1 MKSLMENWGKKLIGF
16 TVPRP
21 KKRPGR
27 WTLLLVEDRGKVIS
41 IGPYQGLTITSAL
54 AILAVVAFAIGL
66 YFLFGR
72 ETGENKRL
80 QNALEAS
87 RQNAAVLRDEKE
99 RLMVRLVLAESKL
112 KTGQDKSTDEK
123 PASVATVAASAPDTS
138 TRSPR
143 DVEPQDIH
151 LEDLIVLN
159 EPGNRRLR
167 IEFRLKKTGTSSE
180 TVSGYAFLI
189 LKPDK
194 IEQKLWVTIPP
205 VPLISGKPAQVR
217 GGQYFSIARFK
228 SMKFEHKYAPGQD
241 RFQYVAIFIYGTDE
255 KLLLEKELPVKMQN
269 VPPVSTE

>member
-1 MKSLMENWGKKLIGF
+1 MIGF

-21 KKRPGR
+21 KKRTGR
-27 WTLLLVEDRGKVIS
+27 WTFLFVEDRGRVIS
-41 IGPYQGLTITSAL
+41 IGPYKGLTITSAL
-54 AILAVVAFAIGL
+54 AILAVVAFAIGFYL
-66 YFLFGR
+66 LFGR

-99 RLMVRLVLAESKL
+99 RLMVRLVLTESKL
-112 KTGQDKSTDEK
+112 KTGQDKRTDEK
-123 PASVATVAASAPDTS
+123 PASVTTVAASAPDKF
-138 TRSPR
+138 TRSAR
-143 DVEPQDIH
+143 DAELQDIH

-159 EPGNRRLR
+159 EPGNRRLK
-167 IEFRLKKTGTSSE
+167 IEFKLKKTGTSIE

-194 IEQKLWVTIPP
+194 IEHKQWVTIPP
-205 VPLISGKPAQVR
+205 VPLISGKPAHVR

-228 SMKFEHKYAPGQD
+228 SIKFEHKYSPGQD
-241 RFQYVAIFIYGTDE
+241 RFQYVTIFIYGTDE

-269 VPPVSTE
+269 VPPVLKE

>member
-1 MKSLMENWGKKLIGF
+1 
-16 TVPRP
+16 
-21 KKRPGR
+21 
-27 WTLLLVEDRGKVIS
+27 VIS
-41 IGPYQGLTITSAL
+41 IGPYEGLTITSAL
-54 AILAVVAFAIGL
+54 AILAVVAFAIGF

-72 ETGENKRL
+72 ETGDNKRL
-80 QNALEAS
+80 QKALEAS

-99 RLMVRLVLAESKL
+99 KLMVRLVLAESKL

-123 PASVATVAASAPDTS
+123 PASVSTVAASAPDKS

-143 DVEPQDIH
+143 DAEPQNIQ

-159 EPGNRRLR
+159 EPGNRLLR
-167 IEFRLKKTGTSSE
+167 IEFKLKKTGTSIE

-194 IEQKLWVTIPP
+194 TEQKQWFTIPP

-228 SMKFEHKYAPGQD
+228 SVKFEHKYAPGQD
-241 RFQYVAIFIYGTDE
+241 RFQYAAIFIYGTDE

-269 VPPVSTE
+269 VPPVSTER